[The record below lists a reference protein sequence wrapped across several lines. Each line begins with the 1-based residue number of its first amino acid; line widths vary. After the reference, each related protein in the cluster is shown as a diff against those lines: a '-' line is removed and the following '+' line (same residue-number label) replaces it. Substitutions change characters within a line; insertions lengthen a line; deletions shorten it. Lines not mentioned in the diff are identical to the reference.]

1 MKLLGGVLLSLVA
14 PVVVAEGIERQL
26 ESHEH
31 GKADMAVVLEGSE
44 LQIEISSPAANIVGF
59 EHAPVDEQQQQA
71 LTSVIAQLK
80 QPERLFVF
88 PEGSA
93 CNTVLAEVETTLV
106 DSHDEHEHE
115 HENEHEAGHDH
126 EGDREG
132 SDHSDFM
139 LSYQFHCG
147 SAELL
152 NGFSLELFQYYP
164 QMKHLQVQLIGP
176 AGQSY
181 QQLDSENR
189 WVSF

>member
-31 GKADMAVVLEGSE
+31 GKAEMAVVLEGSE

-59 EHAPVDEQQQQA
+59 EHAPAGEQQQQT
-71 LTSVIAQLK
+71 LTSAIEQLK
-80 QPERLFVF
+80 KPERLFVF

-93 CNTVLAEVETTLV
+93 CKAVLAEVETTLV
-106 DSHDEHEHE
+106 DSHDDNEHEHE
-115 HENEHEAGHDH
+115 VGHEGDHDH
-126 EGDREG
+126 EGP
-132 SDHSDFM
+132 DHSDFM

-164 QMKHLQVQLIGP
+164 QMKQLQVQLIGP